1 MMCDDIIDGKHI
13 ALAGDGWWQAVG
25 LGLEELLS
33 KTRKRLVRALACG
46 GCVRQLA
53 AACSWQ
59 RKPVRDDG
67 VGGGVAA
74 ADVLIMGGS
83 DFPLLP
89 KRPNVGIIQKHKSS

>member
-1 MMCDDIIDGKHI
+1 M
-13 ALAGDGWWQAVG
+13 G